1 MVTFDKYQGAS
12 SPIPDEV
19 VKRANDQ
26 YWNSDTGVNQLAREL
41 DLSKGTLYE
50 ILAPLPSRIPCPHC
64 DGELGFANRTARRR
78 HILSCAGC
86 GLEVEKERVLEAIV
100 GDTALADAIPLADTS
115 LPAEPSSDPAST
127 PAPSRGLGTL
137 LALTALAGVGVGLI
151 LGGFLR
157 RR

>member
-1 MVTFDKYQGAS
+1 MVTFDEYQGAS

-19 VKRANDQ
+19 VRRANDQ
-26 YWNSDTGVNQLAREL
+26 YWDSDAGVNQLAREL

-50 ILAPLPSRIPCPHC
+50 ILAPLPAGIPCPHC
-64 DGELGFANRTARRR
+64 DGELGFANRTARERGF
-78 HILSCAGC
+78 LSCAAC
-86 GLEVEKERVLEAIV
+86 GFEVEKERVLDALA
-100 GDTALADAIPLADTS
+100 DATALTDTTALADTT
-115 LPAEPSSDPAST
+115 LPAEPSSDSAST